1 MVMNRLAMIAATGF
15 LAVLLTACGDN
26 GASKPADDKA
36 GTTVN
41 INTTDDAGKTDAG
54 KTDTGTAQPSTDGQS
69 Q

>member
-1 MVMNRLAMIAATGF
+1 MNRLAMIAATGF

-36 GTTVN
+36 TDTTVQQTQ
-41 INTTDDAGKTDAG
+41 TTGDDAG
-54 KTDTGTAQPSTDGQS
+54 KTDTGAAQPSTEGQG

>member
-26 GASKPADDKA
+26 GASKPTDGKTD
-36 GTTVN
+36 TTVDQ
-41 INTTDDAGKTDAG
+41 TQTKGDDAG

-69 Q
+69 H